1 MTARSRLLREKGVH
15 MSKKR
20 KFLNFKGMRIEERLR
35 KAFNIII
42 AIASVGSI
50 AGIIAI
56 LVVVANFESAM
67 KNYALPQ
74 GDIALFMNEYA
85 ESRSN
90 TRGIIGYE
98 DQTLIDQLVAKHG
111 DRVKNTKARFEAIHE
126 TIVTKEGEA
135 AYAKIQTALDAYW
148 AKEAEIIKIGATTNQ
163 EQCRIA
169 QDMAINELA
178 PLYEALD
185 TATLELMNINIE
197 KEHQMEI
204 HCEILE
210 GIAIGLMIILLVV
223 AAIISKRIA
232 YIISKGISAPLA
244 QLEERFGTF
253 AEGDIKSDF
262 PTSNAQ
268 DEIAGLM
275 NSSHDMAERL
285 KMIIL
290 DVNRM
295 CAEMSARNFDVES
308 DCAEAYVGDLT
319 ELYESIKTMNINVSD
334 ALKEVESVSDQVSD
348 GATNLAEAA
357 SALAE
362 GATEQAASVEEML
375 ATMNTVSDGLKYTAQ
390 SVDEAYVQALACA
403 NDAQT
408 SHKEMSNMVES
419 MNRISE
425 TSKKIENIIAEIE
438 NIASQTN
445 LLSLNASIEAAR
457 AGDAGR
463 GFAVVADE
471 IRDLADQSAKSAVDT
486 RELVNNTLR
495 EIEEGHKVANRTADV
510 LFGVVDAIQKIAETS
525 KALSENTQIQA
536 EAVEQADQG
545 IARISEV
552 VQSNSAAAEE
562 SYATSEEL
570 SAQATT
576 MHNLVA
582 QFQLKQ

>member
-1 MTARSRLLREKGVH
+1 
-15 MSKKR
+15 MSKEKK

-42 AIASVGSI
+42 LIASVGSVV
-50 AGIIAI
+50 GILSLMI
-56 LVVVANFESAM
+56 VVNSLEKATA
-67 KNYALPQ
+67 NYALPQ

-85 ESRSN
+85 ECRSN

-98 DQTLIDQLVAKHG
+98 DQNLIDQLVGKH
-111 DRVKNTKARFEAIHE
+111 DARVKNAKERFEAIHE

-135 AYAKIQTALDAYW
+135 AYAKIKTALDAYL
-148 AKEAEIIKIGATTNQ
+148 AKEAEIIKIGATTDQ

-169 QDMAINELA
+169 QDMAINELT
-178 PLYEALD
+178 PLYEDLD
-185 TATLELMNINIE
+185 RATLALMQINIE

-204 HCEILE
+204 VCEALE
-210 GIAIGLMIILLVV
+210 WGAIVLMVVLLISAGI
-223 AAIISKRIA
+223 IA
-232 YIISKGISAPLA
+232 KKIATIISKGISKPLA
-244 QLEERFGTF
+244 QLEDRFATF

-262 PTSNAQ
+262 PTSAAK

-295 CAEMSARNFDVES
+295 CAEMSARNFNVHS
-308 DCAEAYVGDLT
+308 DCPDAYVGDLT

-334 ALKEVESVSDQVSD
+334 ALQEVESISNQVSD
-348 GATNLAEAA
+348 GASNLAEAA
-357 SALAE
+357 SSLAE
-362 GATEQAASVEEML
+362 GATDQAASVEEML
-375 ATMNTVSDGLKYTAQ
+375 ATMNTVSEGLKCTAQ
-390 SVDEAYVQALACA
+390 SVDEAYEQALNCA
-403 NDAQT
+403 NDAQQ
-408 SHKEMSNMVES
+408 SHKEMNNMVDT
-419 MNRISE
+419 MNRINE

-438 NIASQTN
+438 SIASQTN

-495 EIEEGHKVANRTADV
+495 EIEEGHRVANRTADV
-510 LFGVVDAIQKIAETS
+510 LYGVVDAIQKIAETS
-525 KALSENTQIQA
+525 KTLSENTQIQA
-536 EAVEQADQG
+536 DAVEQADQG

>member
-1 MTARSRLLREKGVH
+1 
-15 MSKKR
+15 MSKEKK

-42 AIASVGSI
+42 LIASTASI
-50 AGIIAI
+50 IGVICL
-56 LVVVANFESAM
+56 LVVVASFKSAM
-67 KNYALPQ
+67 NNYALPQ

-85 ESRSN
+85 ECRSN

-98 DQTLIDQLVAKHG
+98 DQDLIDQLVAKHST
-111 DRVKNTKARFEAIHE
+111 RVANTKARFEAIHE
-126 TIVTKEGEA
+126 TIVTKEGED
-135 AYAKIQTALDAYW
+135 AYAKIKTALDTYLK
-148 AKEAEIIKIGATTNQ
+148 KEAEIIEIGATTDQ

-169 QDMAINELA
+169 QDMAINELT

-185 TATLELMNINIE
+185 AATLELMNINIE
-197 KEHQMEI
+197 KEHQMETVTA
-204 HCEILE
+204 ILE
-210 GIAIGLMIILLVV
+210 WGSVALMVVLIL
-223 AAIISKRIA
+223 AAAATAKRIA
-232 YIISKGISAPLA
+232 HIISKGISKPLA
-244 QLEERFGTF
+244 QLESRFGTF
-253 AEGDIKSDF
+253 AEGDILSEF
-262 PTSNAQ
+262 PTSNSQ

-275 NSSHDMAERL
+275 NSSHNMAERL

-295 CAEMSARNFDVES
+295 CAEMSARNFNVTSE
-308 DCAEAYVGDLT
+308 CADAYVGDLT
-319 ELYESIKTMNINVSD
+319 ELYESIKTMNINVSE

-362 GATEQAASVEEML
+362 GATDQAASIEEML
-375 ATMNTVSDGLKYTAQ
+375 ATMNTVSDGLKFTAQ
-390 SVDEAYVQALACA
+390 SVDDAYNQLSDCA
-403 NDAQT
+403 TDAQN
-408 SHKEMSNMVES
+408 SHKEMNNMVET
-419 MNRISE
+419 MNRINE
-425 TSKKIENIIAEIE
+425 TSKKIENIITEIE

-510 LFGVVDAIQKIAETS
+510 LYGVVDSIQKIAVSAKT
-525 KALSENTQIQA
+525 LSENTQIQA

-582 QFQLKQ
+582 QFQLKK

>member
-1 MTARSRLLREKGVH
+1 
-15 MSKKR
+15 MSSTKK

-42 AIASVGSI
+42 LIASVGSVV
-50 AGIIAI
+50 GILSLLI
-56 LVVVANFESAM
+56 VVNSLENATA
-67 KNYALPQ
+67 NYALPQ

-85 ESRSN
+85 ECRSN

-98 DQTLIDQLVAKHG
+98 DQDLINQLVEKH
-111 DRVKNTKARFEAIHE
+111 DTRAANTKTRFEALHE
-126 TIVTKEGEA
+126 TIVTKEGEE
-135 AYAKIQTALDAYW
+135 AYKKIKSALDAYL
-148 AKEAEIIKIGATTNQ
+148 AKEAEIIKIGATTDQ

-169 QDMAINELA
+169 QDMAINDLT
-178 PLYEALD
+178 PLYEVLD
-185 TATLELMNINIE
+185 AATLELMNINIE
-197 KEHQMEI
+197 KEHQMEVV
-204 HCEILE
+204 CEALE
-210 GIAIGLMIILLVV
+210 WGAIILMVV
-223 AAIISKRIA
+223 LLISASIIAKRIA
-232 YIISKGISAPLA
+232 SIISKGISKPLA
-244 QLEERFGTF
+244 ELEDRFATF
-253 AEGDIKSDF
+253 AEGDIKSEF
-262 PTSNAQ
+262 PTSTAQ

-295 CAEMSARNFDVES
+295 CAEMSARNFNVQS
-308 DCAEAYVGDLT
+308 DCPDAYVGDLT

-334 ALKEVESVSDQVSD
+334 ALKEVESVSNQVND

-357 SALAE
+357 SSLAE
-362 GATEQAASVEEML
+362 GATDQAASVEEML

-390 SVDEAYVQALACA
+390 SVDEAYEQALACA
-403 NDAQT
+403 NDAQN
-408 SHKEMSNMVES
+408 SHKEMNNMVET
-419 MNRISE
+419 MNRITE

-495 EIEEGHKVANRTADV
+495 EIEEGHRVANRTANV
-510 LFGVVDAIQKIAETS
+510 LYGVVDAIQKIAETS
-525 KALSENTQIQA
+525 KTLSENTQVQA

-582 QFQLKQ
+582 QFQLKR